1 MYLIYIFFRTPSTG
15 AERRE
20 QYLTY
25 LLVSIVAV
33 FLFCHS
39 LKFFLLFYKELD
51 VRAAINISLK
61 PGRLIDLLQVKRTL
75 RNLECSQLGVSPRY
89 S

>member
-51 VRAAINISLK
+51 VCDTINIIIKSRK
-61 PGRLIDLLQVKRTL
+61 II
-75 RNLECSQLGVSPRY
+75 CSSGEENSEE

>member
-39 LKFFLLFYKELD
+39 LKFFLVFYEELD
-51 VRAAINISLK
+51 
-61 PGRLIDLLQVKRTL
+61 
-75 RNLECSQLGVSPRY
+75 ECIQLAEDVLGYRRY
-89 S
+89 I

>member
-1 MYLIYIFFRTPSTG
+1 MGKKPIYLHTFFKSVFFRTPSTG

-51 VRAAINISLK
+51 VCAIIEKIKTRKIN
-61 PGRLIDLLQVKRTL
+61 
-75 RNLECSQLGVSPRY
+75 CSSGEENSEE